1 MNSLK
6 VLEEAD
12 LEVIS
17 MMAKVAF
24 AVTATENDNV
34 FEIEQARRPILTPI
48 NGNGIGSQISTNEAN
63 FLSEVVKLFGTRVTP
78 TERAELE
85 VEVEKADP
93 ILTEN
98 QIEVMTQLLV
108 EMGPNIDPETIKE
121 MAHMVEDPTLDIRA
135 DNVKDIAQM
144 VQQLAVTLEPQ
155 ELKTVANMMKK
166 VGPDVSIRY
175 HSYIT

>member
-1 MNSLK
+1 M
-6 VLEEAD
+6 
-12 LEVIS
+12 
-17 MMAKVAF
+17 
-24 AVTATENDNV
+24 
-34 FEIEQARRPILTPI
+34 
-48 NGNGIGSQISTNEAN
+48 
-63 FLSEVVKLFGTRVTP
+63 TP

-98 QIEVMTQLLV
+98 QVEVMTELLV

-121 MAHMVEDPTLDIRA
+121 IAHMVEDPTLDIRA